1 MLLFGLQGEQIIRQ
15 PAVIGLLAVPILIQV
30 YFNPGLAY
38 RVNRRLGVAW
48 CVAGPSA
55 LIGASNFLELAVAT
69 ATAIALFGFQS
80 GAALRVPRDAEG
92 MGSFRTWFR
101 AVVAGR
107 F

>member
-1 MLLFGLQGEQIIRQ
+1 
-15 PAVIGLLAVPILIQV
+15 
-30 YFNPGLAY
+30 
-38 RVNRRLGVAW
+38 
-48 CVAGPSA
+48 
-55 LIGASNFLELAVAT
+55 VAT

-92 MGSFRTWFR
+92 LGSFRTWFR